1 MISFLHE
8 GLGEGDQARTR
19 SSRVG
24 FVAPCALAM
33 AFAAAL
39 VGCGGSPTAPARDD
53 VFYLHGGGVIDRNE
67 SWELYFPPLN
77 AEATQRVPKLVGVGI
92 LRGDVRLSRPMDWS
106 IRAADYTPQQRFISY
121 QSPRQFIFSI
131 YERIDPTED
140 TWPDVLKRYEQN
152 VDDQGSDILSAR
164 LPIATANTQG
174 REYVVKTRVPAKPDY
189 QSYSHEVLIRG
200 DHRILLVQI
209 VHGDDIEA
217 SADEMAAALKSL
229 IVY

>member
-1 MISFLHE
+1 MMSSYP
-8 GLGEGDQARTR
+8 GEGGRLCGRGARAGTLV
-19 SSRVG
+19 S
-24 FVAPCALAM
+24 CALALS
-33 AFAAAL
+33 FGAAL

-67 SWELYFPPLN
+67 SWEIYFPPLN
-77 AEATQRVPKLVGVGI
+77 AEPTQRLPKFVGVGI
-92 LRGDVRLSRPMDWS
+92 LRGDVRLSRPIDWS

-131 YERIDPTED
+131 YERLDPTED
-140 TWPDVLKRYEQN
+140 TWPDVLKRYEQE
-152 VDDQGSDILSAR
+152 VDDQGSDLLSAR
-164 LPIATANTQG
+164 LPVATANAQG